1 MKNIP
6 SVSNRELE
14 ILQVIWQSEG
24 ITALETA
31 QYFQKPEN
39 GGYNKNTTYTFL
51 NRMVEKGVIERREP
65 NFRCVPLYRREDI
78 VRNETKNFIDR
89 VYEGSFQ
96 KLFAQF
102 AEEAL
107 SEEDI
112 LELERLIE
120 KKRGESP

>member
-1 MKNIP
+1 MKPIP

-24 ITALETA
+24 ITALEVA
-31 QYFQKPEN
+31 QYFQKTEH

-51 NRMVEKGVIERREP
+51 NRMVDKGVLERREP
-65 NFRCVPLYRREDI
+65 NFQCYPLFAHED
-78 VRNETKNFIDR
+78 VLRNETRSFIDR

-102 AEEAL
+102 AEESL

-120 KKRGESP
+120 KKRGERS